1 MSNFRKFVSK
11 QLAIPLQDLLRGT
24 EIRQEYSNLLKSS
37 KLTID
42 ELKRIQL
49 LKLKNL
55 ISYSYD
61 NIPYYKLLFDSVNIV
76 PSDIKKL
83 DDINKIPITDKDMA
97 RNAGESL
104 YIPTE
109 TKKDIKYGKTGGT
122 TGIPLFYK
130 KNAKTRSVGWGAYFR
145 WLHKIGVKS
154 YSSKVSLWGAPTVL
168 STPISKT
175 LFEKSK
181 NWINN
186 TLVINSFNMNAKTLP
201 KIVKMIEHKNP
212 EIIHG
217 YLSAILQLAYFL
229 DSNNITT
236 IKPKVIL
243 PTTETLLP
251 PYRIFLENFFKCEIF
266 DQYGCGECG
275 SIAFECNHHSGLHV
289 AMEHCILE
297 IVEKNSDGKGDIVV
311 TDLDNTSMP
320 FIRYKNG
327 DQAEFANIVCSCG
340 DSSPIIKNI
349 LGRNTDTIIL
359 KDGSRV
365 HGVFFTD
372 IMGEFNFIENKLIKR
387 FQVYQNVPG
396 SIEFKVEGEKINISN
411 EVLLNDAL
419 LNYFNEVRI
428 TYHKYLSEDSS
439 GKFRYIVSEVSN

>member
-1 MSNFRKFVSK
+1 
-11 QLAIPLQDLLRGT
+11 
-24 EIRQEYSNLLKSS
+24 
-37 KLTID
+37 
-42 ELKRIQL
+42 
-49 LKLKNL
+49 
-55 ISYSYD
+55 
-61 NIPYYKLLFDSVNIV
+61 
-76 PSDIKKL
+76 
-83 DDINKIPITDKDMA
+83 
-97 RNAGESL
+97 
-104 YIPTE
+104 
-109 TKKDIKYGKTGGT
+109 
-122 TGIPLFYK
+122 
-130 KNAKTRSVGWGAYFR
+130 
-145 WLHKIGVKS
+145 
-154 YSSKVSLWGAPTVL
+154 
-168 STPISKT
+168 
-175 LFEKSK
+175 
-181 NWINN
+181 
-186 TLVINSFNMNAKTLP
+186 MNAKTLP
-201 KIVKMIEHKNP
+201 KIVKMIEYKNP
-212 EIIHG
+212 EKIHG

-251 PYRIFLENFFKCEIF
+251 PYRIFLENIFKCEIF

-311 TDLDNTSMP
+311 TELDNTSMP

-327 DQAEFANIVCSCG
+327 DQAEFANIMCSCG

-359 KDGSRV
+359 KDGS
-365 HGVFFTD
+365 
-372 IMGEFNFIENKLIKR
+372 KLIKR
-387 FQVYQNVPG
+387 CQVYQNVPG

-419 LNYFNEVRI
+419 LKYFNEVRI

-439 GKFRYIVSEVSN
+439 GKFRYVVSEVSY